1 MKKVI
6 EQLTQHQANTYL
18 ALLLRKE
25 PVYGSAFGDYWC
37 TANDRLAKIS
47 SRDSFGTTSAG
58 YRSARKL
65 VELGL
70 AEEIV
75 ERTHGGYTCLSYTP
89 KSKDVIYFEDFVL
102 EKLKVGPPR
111 SSSLVEG
118 WLRANGLFT
127 IMQGWG
133 PLRLGLKV
141 LDQMYYAGKL
151 SRTGIN
157 GSKKYSLK
165 KSAKP

>member
-6 EQLTQHQANTYL
+6 EQLTPHQANTYL

-25 PVYGSAFGDYWC
+25 PVQGSAFGDYWC
-37 TANDRLAKIS
+37 IANDRLAKVS

-75 ERTHGGYTCLSYTP
+75 EHTHGGYTCLSYTP

-111 SSSLVEG
+111 SFSLVTE
-118 WLRANGLFT
+118 WLQANNLYTLLF
-127 IMQGWG
+127 GWG
-133 PLRLGLKV
+133 PLRLGQHTM
-141 LDQMYYAGKL
+141 DQMCMAGKL
-151 SRTGIN
+151 TYTERDGSR
-157 GSKKYSLK
+157 SYSLK